1 MMRIDR
7 MHHHHEDTVT
17 LLNSDVNDIKVI
29 DITIKVVDITI
40 KVVYIT
46 IKVAVKGAG
55 CK

>member
-1 MMRIDR
+1 MDRMMRIDW

-17 LLNSDVNDIKVI
+17 LLNSDVNDITIKVI

-40 KVVYIT
+40 KV
-46 IKVAVKGAG
+46 AVKGAG